1 MTNFSGL
8 PGEAKHLCTCFEG
21 SVLKLLFR
29 WKSYLLIFSKSLL
42 RILVV
47 VSDNL
52 TVEKWNVSS
61 ADNLGLY

>member
-8 PGEAKHLCTCFEG
+8 PGEVKHLCACFEG

>member
-8 PGEAKHLCTCFEG
+8 PGEVKLLCTCFEG
-21 SVLKLLFR
+21 SVLKLFFR

-52 TVEKWNVSS
+52 TVEKWNVPS
-61 ADNLGLY
+61 ANNLGLY